1 MTFIGKFAE
10 TQILSKL
17 IATQVLKLENMKVEN
32 SFQLERTICTCHLML
47 VLRFKNWLE
56 IIFDREAKFK
66 LNFK

>member
-47 VLRFKNWLE
+47 VLRFKN
-56 IIFDREAKFK
+56 
-66 LNFK
+66 